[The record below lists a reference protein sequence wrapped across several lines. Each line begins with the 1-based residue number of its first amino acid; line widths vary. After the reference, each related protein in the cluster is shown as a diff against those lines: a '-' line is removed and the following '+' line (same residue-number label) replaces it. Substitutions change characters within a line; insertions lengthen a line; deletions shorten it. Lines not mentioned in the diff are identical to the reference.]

1 MGRGVRGFS
10 HTLSPLLSYYY
21 PGSDR
26 ENIAEIFAVWDQ
38 GCVCVCVCVI
48 LTVIPSLQRCFKAT
62 CKEAV
67 MQGS

>member
-38 GCVCVCVCVI
+38 GCVCV
-48 LTVIPSLQRCFKAT
+48 
-62 CKEAV
+62 
-67 MQGS
+67 